1 MSTKPV
7 AAWKR
12 PLEHLPGSRWK
23 IVALAAISGTSGLA
37 DAAALVL
44 VVKAGLAATSGDSEA
59 ALDIGPLDN
68 LRLSI
73 PSLLLLAGALVVG
86 SFLLSGL
93 ANWASARLTAI
104 TLFTTR
110 QRAVNA
116 YLSTEWAVASQER
129 EGHLQELLST
139 NVNKAANGINLL
151 TTGVVSL
158 FNFLA
163 LFITAFVVS
172 PLVALVL
179 VGTMGAMIM
188 LLRPLQRLQRK
199 YGKQRARAGIHFASG
214 VSEVVSLAQ
223 EVTLFDVT
231 DEVAARLA
239 ERARAETRPAT
250 LMSFYGSFVA
260 EIYQAAALLMVLA
273 GLAFISSAAS
283 GQIATLSVVV
293 LVLLR
298 SVTYG
303 KNLQRINVA
312 LEQTVPYLDQLEEV
326 LHRYEAAQVKRS
338 GRPIEHIR
346 SLAFE
351 HVSFAYDAS
360 HPVLTDI
367 TFEVHSGEAVGIVG
381 PSGAGKSTLMQLLLR
396 LRSPSSGRYLVNG
409 EDAQSFD
416 LDDWRSRIAVVTQEA
431 RLYDGTVADNI
442 RFFRD
447 HFTDDDLRRAAKMG
461 NIEADIEAW
470 PEGFDTRV
478 GGRGSQVS
486 GGQRQRICI
495 ARAMIGEPDLLF
507 LDEPTSAL
515 DMRSE
520 SLLHD
525 TLLNLKGR
533 VTMFI
538 IAHRL
543 STLQVCDRII
553 VLNKGRL
560 EAFDS
565 PRELE
570 KTNAFYEE
578 ATRLSRLP

>member
-7 AAWKR
+7 AAWRR

-23 IVALAAISGTSGLA
+23 IVALAAISGLSGLA
-37 DAAALVL
+37 DALALVI
-44 VVKAGLAATSGDSEA
+44 VVKAGLAATSGEA
-59 ALDIGPLDN
+59 WTTVDTGPIKG
-68 LRLSI
+68 LRMTV
-73 PSLLLLAGALVVG
+73 PTLLAVAAGLVIG
-86 SFLLSGL
+86 SFLLSGI
-93 ANWASARLTAI
+93 ANWASARLTAA
-104 TLFTTR
+104 TLFATR
-110 QRAVNA
+110 RRAVDA
-116 YLSTEWAVASQER
+116 YLNTEWAVASQER

-163 LFITAFVVS
+163 LFVTAFVVS
-172 PLVALVL
+172 PLVSLVL
-179 VGTMGAMIM
+179 VGTMAGMIM

-231 DEVAARLA
+231 DQVEARLA
-239 ERARAETRPAT
+239 RRARAETRPAT

-273 GLAFISSAAS
+273 GLAFIASAAS

-312 LEQTVPYLDQLEEV
+312 LEQTAPYLDQLEEV
-326 LHRYEAAQVKRS
+326 LERYEAARVQRA
-338 GRPIEHIR
+338 GRPIEHIG
-346 SLAFE
+346 SLAFD
-351 HVSFAYDAS
+351 HVSFTYDGS
-360 HPVLTDI
+360 HPVLSDVS
-367 TFEVHSGEAVGIVG
+367 FEVDHGEAVGIVG

-396 LRSPSSGRYLVNG
+396 LRTPTSGRYLVNG
-409 EDAQSFD
+409 QDASSFD

-447 HFTDDDLRRAAKMG
+447 QFTEDDLRRAAKMA
-461 NIEADIEAW
+461 NIEADIEHW
-470 PEGFDTRV
+470 PDGFDTQV

-520 SLLHD
+520 ALLHE

-570 KTNAFYEE
+570 RTNAFYEE

>member
-1 MSTKPV
+1 
-7 AAWKR
+7 
-12 PLEHLPGSRWK
+12 
-23 IVALAAISGTSGLA
+23 VALAAISGASGLA

-44 VVKAGLAATSGDSEA
+44 VVKAGLAATSGDTEVTI
-59 ALDIGPLDN
+59 DIGPLHG
-68 LRLSI
+68 LQLTIS
-73 PSLLLLAGALVVG
+73 SLLAVAGALVIG
-86 SFLLSGL
+86 SLLLSGL
-93 ANWASARLTAI
+93 ADWASARLTAA

-116 YLSTEWAVASQER
+116 YLNTEWAVASRER

-139 NVNKAANGINLL
+139 NVNKAANGISLL

-163 LFITAFVVS
+163 LFLTAFLVR

-199 YGKQRARAGIHFASG
+199 YGKQRARAGIHFANG

-223 EVTLFDVT
+223 EVTLFDVS

-283 GQIATLSVVV
+283 GQIAALSVVV

-303 KNLQRINVA
+303 KNLQRINIA
-312 LEQTVPYLDQLEEV
+312 LEQTVPYLDQMEEV
-326 LHRYEAAQVKRS
+326 FDRYEAARVKRS

-346 SLAFE
+346 SLEFE
-351 HVSFAYDAS
+351 HVSFTYDGA
-360 HPVLTDI
+360 HPVLTDVS
-367 TFEVHSGEAVGIVG
+367 FRVESGEAIGIVG
-381 PSGAGKSTLMQLLLR
+381 PSGAGKSTLMQILLR
-396 LRSPSSGRYLVNG
+396 LRTPTGGRYLVNG
-409 EDAQSFD
+409 ENAQSFD

-447 HFTDDDLRRAAKMG
+447 HFTEDDLRRAAKMA
-461 NIEADIEAW
+461 NIEADIEHW
-470 PEGFDTRV
+470 PDGFNTQV

-520 SLLHD
+520 SLLHE

-553 VLNKGRL
+553 VLNKGHL

-565 PRELE
+565 PRVLE